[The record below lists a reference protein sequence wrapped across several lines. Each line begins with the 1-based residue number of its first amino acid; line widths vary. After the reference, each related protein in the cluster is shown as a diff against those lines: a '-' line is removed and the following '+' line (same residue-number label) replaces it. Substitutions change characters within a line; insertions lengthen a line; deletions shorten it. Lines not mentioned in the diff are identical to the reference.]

1 MVDLMPKISE
11 KIEQIGGVEEF
22 IKKYGKAEVQYFP
35 RSEQPHQIDF
45 SKMIEY
51 LCSNYEMKE
60 ITIHP
65 PLKDYYDIESVL
77 MYDINIIKD
86 QLQQLVYY
94 SNKFNINL
102 NLIYHTHWSIAL
114 HRANTISKIKEL
126 LKIID
131 GTNVKILVEN
141 LFMMSE
147 SFNECTVL
155 QLCKEINHD
164 NLKMCLDICH
174 FYCQANM
181 YRENINDWLCN
192 KLNKSDC
199 EKYVYQIHFSYTANK
214 DGYKNKK
221 ETHGVGHPTK
231 ELCIDDYKLLQK
243 YGIENKQIV
252 TEIAEKDYSYRE
264 SQIKD
269 IMWLENI

>member
-1 MVDLMPKISE
+1 MLNLMVKISE
-11 KIEQIGGVEEF
+11 KLEQIGGIEEF
-22 IKKYGKAEVQYFP
+22 IKKYGKAEVQFFKRKP
-35 RSEQPHQIDF
+35 EPHQIDF
-45 SKMIEY
+45 SQMIEY
-51 LCSNYEMKE
+51 LCLNYNMKE

-65 PLKDYYDIESVL
+65 PLNNYDIEVVL
-77 MYDINIIKD
+77 MYDINIIKE

-102 NLIYHTHWSIAL
+102 NLIYHTHWSMVL

-126 LKIID
+126 LKIIE
-131 GTNVKILVEN
+131 GTNVKLLIEN
-141 LFMMSE
+141 LFMME
-147 SFNECTVL
+147 EPFNECTAL
-155 QLCKEINHD
+155 QLCKEINND

-181 YRENINDWLCN
+181 YRENINDWLSN
-192 KLNKSDC
+192 KLNRSDC
-199 EKYVYQIHFSYTANK
+199 EKYVYQIHFSYTANN

-231 ELCIDDYKLLQK
+231 ELCIEDFKLLKK
-243 YGIENKQIV
+243 YGIDQKQIV

-269 IMWLENI
+269 LIWLENI